1 MVISYVSLTE
11 VLALE
16 KKCLVVKV
24 VPVKYL
30 VSRQLISIMQR
41 SLKKTNP

>member
-1 MVISYVSLTE
+1 MGRQPLVISYLSFAE

-30 VSRQLISIMQR
+30 VSR
-41 SLKKTNP
+41 